1 MSKKFRTLELAIKQ
15 YQEIKKLKLKG
26 EIRSQIERAALS
38 VCLNLQEGNA
48 KLTKKER
55 RRFFNIAYASQC
67 EVQLVLKLENITV
80 LEELSYSVGGHCYRL
95 QNRTQGT

>member
-1 MSKKFRTLELAIKQ
+1 MKKFRTLDLAIKQ

-26 EIRSQIERAALS
+26 EVRFQIERAALS

-48 KLTKKER
+48 KFTQKDR

-67 EVQLVLKLENITV
+67 EVQLVLKLEMVTE
-80 LEELSYSVGGHCYRL
+80 LQELSHYVGGHCYRL
-95 QNRTQGT
+95 QNRALGH

>member
-1 MSKKFRTLELAIKQ
+1 MKKFRTLELAVKQ
-15 YQEIKKLKLKG
+15 YQEVKKLKLKG

-48 KLTKKER
+48 KFSQKDR

-67 EVQLVLKLENITV
+67 EVQLILKLEKITA
-80 LEELSYSVGGHCYRL
+80 LEGISYSVGGHCYCL
-95 QNRTQGT
+95 QHRTQGH

>member
-15 YQEIKKLKLKG
+15 YQEIKRMKLKG
-26 EIRSQIERAALS
+26 EVRSQVERAALS

-48 KLTKKER
+48 KLTKKDR

-67 EVQLVLKLENITV
+67 EVQLVLKLENINV
-80 LEELSYSVGGHCYRL
+80 LDELSYSV
-95 QNRTQGT
+95 

>member
-1 MSKKFRTLELAIKQ
+1 MKKFRTLELAISQ

-26 EIRSQIERAALS
+26 EVRSQIQRAALS

-48 KLTKKER
+48 KISQKDR

-67 EVQLVLKLENITV
+67 EVQLVLKLENIIY
-80 LEELSYSVGGHCYRL
+80 LEKLAYSVGGHCYRL
-95 QNRTQGT
+95 QNSTLAN

>member
-1 MSKKFRTLELAIKQ
+1 MSKKFRTLDLSIEQ
-15 YQEIKKLKLKG
+15 YQAIKKLKLKG

-48 KLTKKER
+48 KLTQKER

-67 EVQLVLKLENITV
+67 EVQLVLKLENIAD
-80 LEELSYSVGGHCYRL
+80 LEELANSVGGHCYRL
-95 QNRTQGT
+95 QHRTQGH